1 MWTGPQTDVTLL
13 QTHHLA
19 VNRTILLASGSDEF
33 INVSQGPPDA
43 TYAASIVYSQTQE
56 LPSVVGVTS
65 ITAAFLSQSGHVSFA
80 IVSLCATFYFVTFVY
95 CATLCH
101 FLSCVTFVYCATLYL
116 VTFVYCATL

>member
-65 ITAAFLSQSGHVSFA
+65 ITAAFLSQSGHVSLA
-80 IVSLCATFYFVTFVY
+80 IVSFCATFYLVSHLFIVPLYILLLLFIVPLCEG
-95 CATLCH
+95 CAT
-101 FLSCVTFVYCATLYL
+101 FLRNQFV
-116 VTFVYCATL
+116 